1 MTRYTTWAAATLLA
15 ALLGAAG
22 CSGGDS
28 EEGEALEENEPA
40 ETTETTEP
48 ETTGAEPSDGEPT
61 KEEVAAVLG
70 EGATGVS
77 DADAMCLGLA
87 IVDAVG
93 IDRLL
98 DAEVFA
104 DPEATADAS
113 LAELGITLDE
123 AQTAAL
129 LDGLHQCGD
138 LRGMF
143 REALAAGGSIPP
155 EVAACMVDGLDA
167 TMFDRLLVLS
177 VTGGEAA
184 LEADPELTGALQ
196 DSVVTCMAAG

>member
-1 MTRYTTWAAATLLA
+1 VTRYTTWAAATLLA

-22 CSGGDS
+22 CSGADS
-28 EEGEALEENEPA
+28 EEGGAVEESETA
-40 ETTETTEP
+40 ETTGP
-48 ETTGAEPSDGEPT
+48 ETTGAEPRDGEPT

-77 DADAMCLGLA
+77 DADGMCLGLA

-93 IDRLL
+93 LDRLL
-98 DAEVFA
+98 DADVFA

-113 LAELGITLDE
+113 LADLGITLDE

-129 LDGLHQCGD
+129 LDGLHRCGD

-143 REALAAGGSIPP
+143 REALAAGGSTPP
-155 EVAACMVDGLDA
+155 EVASCMVEGLDG
-167 TMFDRLLVLS
+167 TMFDRLVVLS
-177 VTGGEAA
+177 ITGGQAA